1 VTSTLESFAR
11 HELIGLVA
19 SVSESTNP
27 NMIGLSGKIVNETR
41 NLLII
46 ETECGEKC
54 IPKNNVSLIFALSN
68 GSKVRVNGSILV
80 SQPENRIGKKIQR
93 KRWKL

>member
-1 VTSTLESFAR
+1 VTAALENFAR
-11 HELIGLVA
+11 HELIGLMA
-19 SVSESTNP
+19 RVSESTNP
-27 NMIGLSGKIVNETR
+27 SMTGLSGKIVDETR

-46 ETECGEKC
+46 ETERGEKC

>member
-1 VTSTLESFAR
+1 VSVIPESIAR
-11 HELIGLVA
+11 HELIGLAARVA
-19 SVSESTNP
+19 ESTNP
-27 NMIGLSGKIVNETR
+27 SMNGLSGKIVNETR

-46 ETECGEKC
+46 ETERGEKC
-54 IPKNNVSLIFALSN
+54 IPKNDVSFIIALSN
-68 GSKVRVNGSILV
+68 GSKVKVSGSILV

>member
-1 VTSTLESFAR
+1 VSLKPGNIVR
-11 HELIGLVA
+11 HELIGLAAEVA
-19 SVSESTNP
+19 ESTNP
-27 NMIGLSGKIVNETR
+27 SMIGLSGKIVDETR

-46 ETECGEKC
+46 ETERGEKR
-54 IPKNNVSLIFALSN
+54 IPKGNVSFIFELHDDCRV
-68 GSKVRVNGSILV
+68 KVNGSILV